1 MRKWK
6 ILCDVLIT
14 EIRYDQIATGAHVGT
29 LGAGEHF
36 GEDSVLVLKGEPAK

>member
-1 MRKWK
+1 MWKWK
-6 ILCDVLIT
+6 KSYDVLIT

-36 GEDSVLVLKGEPAK
+36 GEDSVLVLKGELAK